1 MVLRLHFLSIGHS
14 AGSPIRVFTA
24 IAGKS
29 FQIPYTTPNGDSIGP
44 FFFFFFFDNRESTMT
59 VRHLS
64 QLFVKKNMSDM
75 GPFIYP
81 TLKYRRGS
89 NSGPAG
95 SLP

>member
-44 FFFFFFFDNRESTMT
+44 FFFFFFFFSRLVKLRKCSRLLNY
-59 VRHLS
+59 VR
-64 QLFVKKNMSDM
+64 K
-75 GPFIYP
+75 
-81 TLKYRRGS
+81 
-89 NSGPAG
+89 
-95 SLP
+95 

>member
-44 FFFFFFFDNRESTMT
+44 FFFFKLIR
-59 VRHLS
+59 
-64 QLFVKKNMSDM
+64 
-75 GPFIYP
+75 
-81 TLKYRRGS
+81 S
-89 NSGPAG
+89 NSKETIPKTQE
-95 SLP
+95 SEIRF